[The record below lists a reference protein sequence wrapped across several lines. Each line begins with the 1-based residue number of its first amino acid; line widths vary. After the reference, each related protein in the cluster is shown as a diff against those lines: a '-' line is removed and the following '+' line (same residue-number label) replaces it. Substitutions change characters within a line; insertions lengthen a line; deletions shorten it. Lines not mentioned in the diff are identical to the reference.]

1 MTITDSLE
9 IAPQADWLFTV
20 EEADSRSDEPIEYE
34 KMWSCRHYDITN
46 VPPSKDKLPIYGH
59 MQVKILNDFK
69 YDYPNVS
76 LC

>member
-34 KMWSCRHYDITN
+34 KM
-46 VPPSKDKLPIYGH
+46 
-59 MQVKILNDFK
+59 
-69 YDYPNVS
+69 
-76 LC
+76 

>member
-1 MTITDSLE
+1 MTITGSLE

-20 EEADSRSDEPIEYE
+20 EEADSRSDEPI
-34 KMWSCRHYDITN
+34 KCVNMLSCPHYDIAN

-59 MQVKILNDFK
+59 MQVKILKDFK
-69 YDYPNVS
+69 HDYPNVS

>member
-20 EEADSRSDEPIEYE
+20 EEAESRSDEPIKYVN
-34 KMWSCRHYDITN
+34 MLSCPHYDITN
-46 VPPSKDKLPIYGH
+46 VPPSKDKLPIYRH
-59 MQVKILNDFK
+59 MQVKILKDFK